1 VDRQCAVKVDSLDDQ
16 VSWGRT
22 PEWGLAQ
29 SVGTESERRGRLPSQ
44 QHWVVG
50 SMWVGVIVVVIE
62 VGVGVVCQLG
72 KQWSGR
78 RG

>member
-1 VDRQCAVKVDSLDDQ
+1 
-16 VSWGRT
+16 
-22 PEWGLAQ
+22 
-29 SVGTESERRGRLPSQ
+29 
-44 QHWVVG
+44 
-50 SMWVGVIVVVIE
+50 MWVGVIVVVIE